1 MMVGGRHCLGKKN
14 EKEAG
19 KVNPKVQIWHK
30 VKKTLYCYFYC
41 CLEVIEILLCIR
53 YKAKT
58 IKLITSFNLFLNHII
73 QKLIFKIV
81 LQMRKLNFGQN

>member
-30 VKKTLYCYFYC
+30 VKKTVYCYFYC
-41 CLEVIEILLCIR
+41 YLEVIEILLCIR
-53 YKAKT
+53 DKAKI
-58 IKLITSFNLFLNHII
+58 IKLITSFNLLLNHIRHRS
-73 QKLIFKIV
+73 LF
-81 LQMRKLNFGQN
+81 LRLFYR